1 MTQPAAA
8 TLATRGAGPSL
19 FKLVSHLPEERRWR
33 RPADAL
39 IVLSRQLTGITPEQS
54 HNTDLAI
61 GTLRFSLFRMHQ
73 ARISQI
79 AALCRSVTVYG
90 EADTEPPSIPNVQFV
105 PVARGA
111 ALAQEWFVMLDS
123 PVFWG
128 ALIANVVAEPNA
140 GAGRRLIFDGVLTT
154 DERVVSRAGL
164 LLSLTRGAPAP
175 IVAVRDRAAQAAHW
189 AQIAFE
195 MANHPERERHDLLGC
210 LHEIPDLLMLLRDR
224 ELPLER
230 LFGDVVEALMLHHEA
245 LGSVL
250 YRYDGS
256 QLNAVAASSNLAMA
270 PAAPQSAATQVLQ
283 QGTMVLRQLAPGEA
297 DQQLMPEA
305 QSVAAVP
312 VMLGGGL
319 WGVLLAGQNDPD
331 PASSPTADGAVAL
344 ATLLARLLEQRGVI
358 PPKSSNG
365 AAATFSSVGDALADA
380 FADTPGFPQSDTP
393 APPVAPGFPAPSAPP
408 SAFPAAPQP
417 PPVPGFPAPPAAPA
431 PPPSAAAPPPAAPT
445 PVAENRSATGGFS
458 LPGWMRPTA
467 SAPPTSTPA
476 ATPQPEA
483 SDAQPYS
490 WTSIRARMMNSLVN
504 YDQQTAEQIW
514 RETCALYTPELIC
527 TELLAPLQ
535 IDVGDAWHRGE
546 VSVASEHFTSRFVQT
561 KLLNLLNASASA
573 PGGPMVVVGCTQ
585 GELHE
590 IGAIMLSLFLR
601 WSGFQVVYLGQSVP
615 NSTIEEMIEQLR
627 PQVVALSAS
636 TINAANSMAE
646 VGKMIENMS
655 EPRPIFLCGGIAF
668 QQRPSLRTLIPT
680 GVFPA
685 GDLRSIVS
693 QITKLVHER
702 WG

>member
-19 FKLVSHLPEERRWR
+19 FKLVSHLPENRRWR

-39 IVLSRQLTGITPEQS
+39 MVLSRQLTGITPEQN

-73 ARISQI
+73 ARITQI
-79 AALCRSVTVYG
+79 ASLCRSVTIYG
-90 EADTEPPSIPNVQFV
+90 EADVEPPTIPNVQFV

-111 ALAQEWFVMLDS
+111 ALAQEWFVLVDS
-123 PVFWG
+123 PIFWG
-128 ALIANVVAEPNA
+128 ALIANVVAEPGGA
-140 GAGRRLIFDGVLTT
+140 AGRRLTFDGVLTT

-164 LLSLTRGAPAP
+164 LLSLTRGSPAP
-175 IVAVRDRAAQAAHW
+175 MVASRDRAAQASHW

-195 MANHPERERHDLLGC
+195 MANHPERDRHDLLGC
-210 LHEIPDLLMLLRDR
+210 LNELPDLQMLLRDR
-224 ELPLER
+224 ELPQDR
-230 LFGDVVEALMLHHEA
+230 LCGDVVEALLLHYEA
-245 LGSVL
+245 LGSML
-250 YRYDGS
+250 YHYEGG
-256 QLNAVAASSNLAMA
+256 QLHAVAASSNMAMA
-270 PAAPQSAATQVLQ
+270 PAAPQSAAFQVVQ
-283 QGTMVLRQLAPGEA
+283 QGTMVLRQLAPGDA
-297 DQQLMPEA
+297 DQVLMPEA
-305 QSVAAVP
+305 QSVVAVP

-319 WGVLLAGQNDPD
+319 WGVLLAGQSDPD
-331 PASSPTADGAVAL
+331 PASSPTADGAVGL
-344 ATLLARLLEQRGVI
+344 ATLLARILEQRGVVAAK
-358 PPKSSNG
+358 PANG
-365 AAATFSSVGDALADA
+365 AAAFPSMGDALADA
-380 FADTPGFPQSDTP
+380 FGAAAGFPSPTASAPPLPPGFA
-393 APPVAPGFPAPSAPP
+393 APPAPP
-408 SAFPAAPQP
+408 SAFPPPPPGFAAP
-417 PPVPGFPAPPAAPA
+417 PAPPSAFP
-431 PPPSAAAPPPAAPT
+431 PPPSFAAPPPPPPALNPAPGAQAA
-445 PVAENRSATGGFS
+445 AGGFS
-458 LPGWMRPTA
+458 LPGWMRPA
-467 SAPPTSTPA
+467 AVAPA
-476 ATPQPEA
+476 ANGATAA
-483 SDAQPYS
+483 SPPAPSDGQTYS
-490 WTSIRARMMNSLVN
+490 WPALRARMMSALVN

-561 KLLNLLNASASA
+561 KLLNLLNASSSTT
-573 PGGPMVVVGCTQ
+573 GGPMAVVGCTQ

-615 NSTIEEMIEQLR
+615 NSTIEEMIEHLR
-627 PQVVALSAS
+627 PQIVALSAS

-646 VGKMIENMS
+646 VGKMIEAMS
-655 EPRPIFLCGGIAF
+655 EPHPIFLCGGIAF

-680 GVFPA
+680 GTFPT
-685 GDLRSIVS
+685 GDLRSIVN

>member
-54 HNTDLAI
+54 QNTDLAI

-79 AALCRSVTVYG
+79 ASLCRSVTVYG

-111 ALAQEWFVMLDS
+111 ALSQEWFVMLDS

-140 GAGRRLIFDGVLTT
+140 GAGRRLIFDGVLTS

-195 MANHPERERHDLLGC
+195 MANHAERDRHDLLGC
-210 LHEIPDLLMLLRDR
+210 LNEVPDLLMLLQDR
-224 ELPLER
+224 ELPMER
-230 LFGDVVEALMLHHEA
+230 LFGDVVEALMLHHES

-250 YRYDGS
+250 YRYENG
-256 QLNAVAASSNLAMA
+256 QLNAVAASSNMAMA
-270 PAAPQSAATQVLQ
+270 PAHPQSAAIQALQ
-283 QGTMVLRQLAPGEA
+283 QGAMVLRQLAPGDA
-297 DQQLMPEA
+297 DQQLIPEA

-312 VMLGGGL
+312 VMIGGGL
-319 WGVLLAGQNDPD
+319 WGVLLVGQSDPD
-331 PASSPTADGAVAL
+331 PASSHTADGAVAL
-344 ATLLARLLEQRGVI
+344 STLLARILEQRGVI
-358 PPKSSNG
+358 PPKSTNG
-365 AAATFSSVGDALADA
+365 AASGFPSVGDALADA
-380 FADTPGFPQSDTP
+380 FADATDGFPQSDTP
-393 APPVAPGFPAPSAPP
+393 APPPAFPAPPTVPGFPAPSAPP
-408 SAFPAAPQP
+408 SALPATPTPPAAPATP
-417 PPVPGFPAPPAAPA
+417 PPAPPAAS
-431 PPPSAAAPPPAAPT
+431 PPVAGSPAAA
-445 PVAENRSATGGFS
+445 GGFS
-458 LPGWMRPTA
+458 LPGWMRPT
-467 SAPPTSTPA
+467 SSPAPAPA
-476 ATPQPEA
+476 ATPAPAQG
-483 SDAQPYS
+483 DGQPYS
-490 WTSIRARMMNSLVN
+490 WASLRARMMSSLVN

-514 RETCALYTPELIC
+514 RETCALYTPETIC

-573 PGGPMVVVGCTQ
+573 PGGPLAVVGCTQ

-615 NSTIEEMIEQLR
+615 NSTIEEMIEHLR
-627 PQVVALSAS
+627 PQIVALSAS

-646 VGKMIENMS
+646 VGKMIENMGD
-655 EPRPIFLCGGIAF
+655 PRPIFLCGGIAF

-680 GVFPA
+680 GVFPS
-685 GDLRSIVS
+685 GDLRSIVN
-693 QITKLVHER
+693 QITTLVHER